1 MPAARKKQ
9 ADEMDVEVRDARARC
24 RERCAREETS
34 ERATREVSEK
44 IHRSWKFAD
53 FVARSRENEDAR
65 TRDASDVESRD

>member
-44 IHRSWKFAD
+44 IQIVEIRGFRRAI
-53 FVARSRENEDAR
+53 ARERGREDAR
-65 TRDASDVESRD
+65 RE